1 MMKVVVASHSFVNA
15 PKKYTELSFCLL
27 FYIGLQ
33 LYFVLRE
40 ERRLR
45 VFQDRVLRKISGP
58 QRDKV
63 TGDWTRLYHVITDL
77 YS

>member
-1 MMKVVVASHSFVNA
+1 MMKVVVAYHNFVNT
-15 PKKYTELSFCLL
+15 PKKYTEPSFCLL
-27 FYIGLQ
+27 LYMGLK
-33 LYFVLRE
+33 LCFILRE
-40 ERRLR
+40 EHRLR
-45 VFQDRVLRKISGP
+45 VFQDRVLRKIFGP